1 MTITHQVEQSRKKYY
16 YFWLVSVITSLFQI
30 EGVQVVSTAV
40 GPAAAV
46 LMFIA
51 DGTCGEYQIETV
63 LLIKPCY
70 IYINNVFKSA
80 LTNARMNACTYLL
93 T

>member
-1 MTITHQVEQSRKKYY
+1 MVGLSN
-16 YFWLVSVITSLFQI
+16 TSLSQI
-30 EGVQVVSTAV
+30 EGVQVVNTAV

-63 LLIKPCY
+63 LLIKP
-70 IYINNVFKSA
+70 NVI
-80 LTNARMNACTYLL
+80 LIL
-93 T
+93 